1 MASNHI
7 RIYKDTVLKQ
17 TILQG
22 YESQRTNEKLGNI
35 SMGELAFTRD
45 TGRVFVGNYT
55 NLLNEKD
62 SSYVLGGTLVGNKY
76 IGILDSRPIN
86 TTNNSSPLKYETDNE
101 YEKGLLLKG
110 SRYRNNGGD
119 GWNKKANFIDKYGL
133 YSGDFAFDV
142 YNNALILFDKN
153 ITTNKNKQIKIE
165 SKNNKEIIKD
175 NTGED
180 VTSTS
185 HIRTPFENKN
195 DAIYGDGYVMFR
207 ILEPDGYTISYLDKN
222 NSQKNWNHN
231 ILTVNYPSDK
241 LIKAFDN
248 SNFILIDDKIN
259 FNNEKISLPS
269 SVSFSDWDLTFKKPS
284 KQISTPVILQVGSNG
299 EITTSDISVKDIIT
313 DLSQFKIKLG
323 SGLETENGG
332 KFLTLDSENIATLK
346 LTANTD
352 EKITQ
357 GYNPWNLENRGEWV
371 YSGTFAFSNSQIIA
385 FNEYEERYKKS
396 EDFKIKVKDVYDCDK
411 NIGLNYIT
419 KPLPICWGKSK
430 SNTKLEFMIYP
441 FLWCS
446 QKSNADLHTPK
457 NTFPESGKSTYYTY
471 DYNDVTYKT
480 YESNMLLPLTTE
492 IGQLN
497 IPNHAQS
504 LILEVHTTGDD
515 FTNIST
521 SKSFDNLSSTLNDN
535 WFFEDVLSESVPSS
549 KLPDEKLLLSK
560 QSAGCSI
567 IEVPLYPNKNIK
579 WTYKKET
586 MNSLIKSFNLNITT
600 NGSNFLIRIIGYR
613 V

>member
-1 MASNHI
+1 M
-7 RIYKDTVLKQ
+7 
-17 TILQG
+17 
-22 YESQRTNEKLGNI
+22 
-35 SMGELAFTRD
+35 
-45 TGRVFVGNYT
+45 
-55 NLLNEKD
+55 
-62 SSYVLGGTLVGNKY
+62 
-76 IGILDSRPIN
+76 
-86 TTNNSSPLKYETDNE
+86 
-101 YEKGLLLKG
+101 
-110 SRYRNNGGD
+110 
-119 GWNKKANFIDKYGL
+119 
-133 YSGDFAFDV
+133 
-142 YNNALILFDKN
+142 
-153 ITTNKNKQIKIE
+153 
-165 SKNNKEIIKD
+165 
-175 NTGED
+175 
-180 VTSTS
+180 
-185 HIRTPFENKN
+185 
-195 DAIYGDGYVMFR
+195 
-207 ILEPDGYTISYLDKN
+207 
-222 NSQKNWNHN
+222 
-231 ILTVNYPSDK
+231 
-241 LIKAFDN
+241 
-248 SNFILIDDKIN
+248 
-259 FNNEKISLPS
+259 
-269 SVSFSDWDLTFKKPS
+269 
-284 KQISTPVILQVGSNG
+284 
-299 EITTSDISVKDIIT
+299 
-313 DLSQFKIKLG
+313 
-323 SGLETENGG
+323 ETENGG

-396 EDFKIKVKDVYDCDK
+396 EDFKIKVKNVYDCDK

-446 QKSNADLHTPK
+446 QKSNTDLHTPK

-521 SKSFDNLSSTLNDN
+521 SKSFDNLSSALNDN

-560 QSAGCSI
+560 
-567 IEVPLYPNKNIK
+567 
-579 WTYKKET
+579 
-586 MNSLIKSFNLNITT
+586 
-600 NGSNFLIRIIGYR
+600 
-613 V
+613 

>member
-7 RIYKDTVLKQ
+7 KIYKDTVLKQ

-55 NLLNEKD
+55 NLLNDKD
-62 SSYVLGGTLVGNKY
+62 SSCVLGGTLVGNKY
-76 IGILDSRPIN
+76 IGILDSRPVN
-86 TTNNSSPLKYETDNE
+86 TNNSTPLNYESDNE
-101 YEKGLLLKG
+101 YEKALLSNG

-119 GWNKKANFIDKYGL
+119 GWDKKSSYIDKYGL

-142 YNNALILFDKN
+142 FNNALILFDKN

-165 SKNNKEIIKD
+165 WDNNKEIIRD

-185 HIRTPFENKN
+185 HIRTPFDNKN
-195 DAIYGDGYVMFR
+195 ETIYGEGYVMFK

-222 NSQKNWNHN
+222 KYQENWNHN

-241 LIKAFDN
+241 IIEAFDK
-248 SNFILIDDKIN
+248 SNFVITNDKIN
-259 FNNEKISLPS
+259 FNTDKINLPS
-269 SVSFSDWDLTFKKPS
+269 SISFNDWDLSFKKPS
-284 KQISTPVILQVGSNG
+284 KKYTETVILQVNPNG
-299 EITTSDISVKDIIT
+299 EITTSNIQVKDVIT
-313 DLSQFKIKLG
+313 ELPQYKVSLG
-323 SGLETENGG
+323 DGLET
-332 KFLTLDSENIATLK
+332 DSGSKILIIDSNNTPTLK

-357 GYNPWNLENRGEWV
+357 GYNPWNLDNRGEWV
-371 YSGTFAFSNSQIIA
+371 YSGTFAFSNSQLIA
-385 FNEYEERYKKS
+385 FNEYEERYKNS
-396 EDFKIKVKDVYDCDK
+396 EEFETKVKNVYDCDK
-411 NIGLNYIT
+411 NIGLNFIT
-419 KPLPICWGKSK
+419 KPLPICWGKSN
-430 SNTKLEFMIYP
+430 SNIKLEYMIYP

-446 QKSNADLHTPK
+446 QKSNEKLYTPK
-457 NTFPESGKSTYYTY
+457 NTFPESGISSYYTY
-471 DYNDVTYKT
+471 DYEVGKYKT
-480 YESNMLLPLTTE
+480 YTSDILLPSSTE
-492 IGQLN
+492 IGELN

-504 LILEVHTTGDD
+504 LILEIHTTGEG

-521 SKSFDNLSSTLNDN
+521 SKDFNNLSSILNEN
-535 WFFEDVLSESVPSS
+535 WFFDDILTEKIPSTTLS
-549 KLPDEKLLLSK
+549 DEKLLLSK
-560 QSAGCSI
+560 HSSGCST

-579 WTYKKET
+579 WTFKKES
-586 MNSLIKSFNLNITT
+586 MNSVIKSFNLNITT